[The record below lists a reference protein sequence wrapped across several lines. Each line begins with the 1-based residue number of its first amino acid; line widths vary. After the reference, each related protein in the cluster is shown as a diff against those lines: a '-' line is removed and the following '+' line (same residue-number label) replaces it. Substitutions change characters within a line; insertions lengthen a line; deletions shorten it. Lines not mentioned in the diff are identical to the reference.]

1 MCSPSPARRKPQRSP
16 NLSKGHRGAS
26 DLVDRR
32 DQLQRSMTGVR
43 LYVRD
48 ALTLAANGIDVCTF
62 VRAAV
67 AEKLRRDFPGNTD
80 SGVAN

>member
-1 MCSPSPARRKPQRSP
+1 
-16 NLSKGHRGAS
+16 
-26 DLVDRR
+26 
-32 DQLQRSMTGVR
+32 MTGVR